1 LHTSLS
7 LFNVVSFVY
16 LTRRLCV
23 YIIIH
28 PIKYI
33 KYLSTSSQI
42 EEVQSTSKATR
53 VSAHTHIKG
62 LGLDPQTGVAAPIG
76 GGLVG
81 QEKAREACGLVVD
94 LIRSR
99 KMAGRAL
106 LLAGAPGTGKT
117 ALALGVA
124 QELGPKVPFC
134 PMVGSEVFSSEVKK
148 TEILMEHFRRA
159 IGLRIRENK
168 EVYEGEVTE
177 LSVEETEDPLGGY
190 GRSISHVLITLKT
203 TKGNKTLKLDPS
215 IHDGLSKEG
224 VTVGDVMYIEAN
236 SGAVKRVGR
245 SDAYATEFDLEA
257 EEYVPLPKGE
267 VHKKKE
273 VVQDVTLHD
282 LDVAN
287 ARPQGGKDV
296 MSLMNAMGK
305 SKKTEITEKLR
316 NEVNRV
322 VNRYIDQGVAELV
335 PGVLFIDEVHM
346 LDIECFTYLNRSLES
361 TLSPIVVFATNRGV
375 CQIRGTD
382 ILAPHGVPVDL
393 LDRMLIIR
401 TLPYNADEMVQIM
414 SLRATVEGIEVEE
427 SALRMLSDI
436 GARTSL
442 RYAVQMLTPA
452 RIVAETS
459 GRTAISDVDVK
470 EVDKLFLDGKASG
483 QMLSKSEGYMQ

>member
-1 LHTSLS
+1 M
-7 LFNVVSFVY
+7 
-16 LTRRLCV
+16 
-23 YIIIH
+23 
-28 PIKYI
+28 K
-33 KYLSTSSQI
+33 I
-42 EEVQSTSKATR
+42 EEVQSTSKTTR
-53 VSAHTHIKG
+53 ISAHTHIKG
-62 LGLDPQTGVAAPIG
+62 LGLSPATGIALPISS
-76 GGLVG
+76 GLVG
-81 QEKAREACGLVVD
+81 QTKAREACGLIVD

-159 IGLRIRENK
+159 IGLRIRESK

-177 LSVEETEDPLGGY
+177 LTVEETEDPLGGY
-190 GRSISHVLITLKT
+190 GRSISHVVITLKS
-203 TKGNKTLKLDPS
+203 TKGSKTLKLDPS

-257 EEYVPLPKGE
+257 EEYVPLPKGD

-296 MSLMNAMGK
+296 LSLMAAMGK

-316 NEVNRV
+316 TEINRV

-382 ILAPHGVPVDL
+382 VLSPHGIPVDL

-401 TLPYNADEMVQIM
+401 TLPYNSDEMVQILN
-414 SLRATVEGIEVEE
+414 LRASVEGIEVEE
-427 SALRMLSDI
+427 SALRLLSEI
-436 GARTSL
+436 GSRTSL

-452 RIVAETS
+452 RIVTETT
-459 GRTAISDVDVK
+459 GRTAIGEEDVK
-470 EVDKLFLDGKASG
+470 EVDTLFLDGKASG
-483 QMLSKSEGYMQ
+483 KMLAKTEGYMH

>member
-1 LHTSLS
+1 M
-7 LFNVVSFVY
+7 
-16 LTRRLCV
+16 
-23 YIIIH
+23 
-28 PIKYI
+28 K
-33 KYLSTSSQI
+33 I

-53 VSAHTHIKG
+53 VSAHTHVKG
-62 LGLDPQTGVAAPIG
+62 LGLDPKTGEATPIG
-76 GGLVG
+76 AGLVG
-81 QEKAREACGLVVD
+81 QEQAREACGLVVD

-117 ALALGVA
+117 ALALGIA
-124 QELGPKVPFC
+124 QDLGPKVPFC

-177 LSVEETEDPLGGY
+177 LTVEETEDPLGGY
-190 GRSISHVLITLKT
+190 GRSISHVVISLKS
-203 TKGNKTLKLDPS
+203 TKGTKTLKLDPS
-215 IHDGLSKEG
+215 IHDGLTKEG
-224 VTVGDVMYIEAN
+224 VSVGDVMYIEAN

-257 EEYVPLPKGE
+257 EEYVPLPKGD

-296 MSLMNAMGK
+296 LSLMAAMGK
-305 SKKTEITEKLR
+305 AKKTEITEKLR
-316 NEVNRV
+316 TEINRV
-322 VNRYIDQGVAELV
+322 VNRYIDQGVAELI

-375 CQIRGTD
+375 CRIRGTD
-382 ILAPHGVPVDL
+382 VLAPHGIPMDL
-393 LDRMLIIR
+393 LDRMVIVR
-401 TLPYNADEMVQIM
+401 TVQYNADEMVQIL

-427 SALRMLSDI
+427 SALRLLSDI

-459 GRTAISDVDVK
+459 GRTTISEDDVKDVDL
-470 EVDKLFLDGKASG
+470 LFVDGKRSG
-483 QMLSKSEGYMQ
+483 QMLATAEGYLS

>member
-1 LHTSLS
+1 M
-7 LFNVVSFVY
+7 
-16 LTRRLCV
+16 
-23 YIIIH
+23 
-28 PIKYI
+28 K
-33 KYLSTSSQI
+33 I

-53 VSAHTHIKG
+53 VSAHTHVKG
-62 LGLDPQTGVAAPIG
+62 LGLDPKTGEATPIG
-76 GGLVG
+76 AGLVG
-81 QEKAREACGLVVD
+81 QEQAREACGLVVD

-117 ALALGVA
+117 ALALGIA
-124 QELGPKVPFC
+124 QDLGPKVPFC

-177 LSVEETEDPLGGY
+177 LTVEETEDPLGGY
-190 GRSISHVLITLKT
+190 GRSISHVVISLKS
-203 TKGNKTLKLDPS
+203 TKGTKTLKLDPS
-215 IHDGLSKEG
+215 IHDGLTKEG
-224 VTVGDVMYIEAN
+224 VSVGDVMYIEAN

-257 EEYVPLPKGE
+257 EEYVPLPKGD

-296 MSLMNAMGK
+296 LSLMAAMGK
-305 SKKTEITEKLR
+305 AKKTEITEKLR
-316 NEVNRV
+316 TEINRV
-322 VNRYIDQGVAELV
+322 VNRYIDQGVAELI

-375 CQIRGTD
+375 CRIRGTD
-382 ILAPHGVPVDL
+382 VLAPHGIPMDL
-393 LDRMLIIR
+393 LDRMVIVR
-401 TLPYNADEMVQIM
+401 TVQYSADEMVQIL

-427 SALRMLSDI
+427 SALRLLSDI

-459 GRTAISDVDVK
+459 GRTTISEDDVKDVDL
-470 EVDKLFLDGKASG
+470 LFVDGKRSG
-483 QMLSKSEGYMQ
+483 QMLATAEGYLS